1 MNDLTESL
9 EGGSDLSPEDVRD
22 ATGALLDESI
32 AHADKADFL
41 SALAKKGETPAEIA
55 AFATEFLERAVD
67 PGLDRKKIGKP
78 IIDVCGTGGSG
89 LDIFNVSTT
98 SVFILAAADV
108 AVAKHGN
115 RGITSKSGGADALE
129 ALGIRIDLPPE
140 DFHRCIAEVGAGFL
154 FAPNYHPAFKAV
166 VPVRKLLA
174 ERGQRTIFNILG
186 PLLNPARPDYQL
198 VGVFDPS
205 IGPVFADILCR
216 LGRKRAWAVYGTIAD
231 GRGMDELSTLGPTHI
246 WTTDASHPDGASV
259 DPTTLGLS
267 PATLSDIQGGEAEGN
282 AKRITAILD
291 GSETGPLR
299 EIVALNAAAALA
311 VAGKVGDLPEGIAL
325 ANELIDSG
333 AAHSVLVRWRNFS

>member
-1 MNDLTESL
+1 MNDLTGNL
-9 EGGSDLSPEDVRD
+9 EGGSDLSPDDVHV
-22 ATGALLDESI
+22 ATEALLDESVENTE
-32 AHADKADFL
+32 KADFL
-41 SALAKKGETPAEIA
+41 AALAQKGETPAEIA
-55 AFATEFLERAVD
+55 AFATGFLERAVD

-78 IIDVCGTGGSG
+78 VIDVCGTGGSG

-140 DFHRCIAEVGAGFL
+140 DFQRCIDEVGAGFL

-198 VGVFDPS
+198 VGVFDPA
-205 IGPVFADILCR
+205 IGPVFADILLR
-216 LGRKRAWAVYGTIAD
+216 LGRKRAWAVYGTTAD
-231 GRGMDELSTLGPTHI
+231 HRGMDELSTLGPTHI

-259 DPTTLGLS
+259 DPATLGFKQ
-267 PATLSDIQGGEAEGN
+267 ATLAEVQGGEAEEN
-282 AKRITAILD
+282 AKKITAILD
-291 GSETGPLR
+291 GNETGPLR
-299 EIVALNAAAALA
+299 DIVVLNAAAALA
-311 VAGKVGDLPEGIAL
+311 VAGKVGDLPDGISL
-325 ANELIDSG
+325 ANEMIDSG
-333 AAHSVLVRWRNFS
+333 AAKSVLVRWRDFS